1 MAFGKKNIPST
12 NIFDYNLCLL
22 GQSKS
27 GKTTLLYEVLE
38 KTAPKDG
45 GYLFLEIGTERG
57 ADAIAGI
64 NYINCPT
71 WHGDYDESENAVGF
85 MEVVDDIS
93 KNKNT
98 EYPNLKCVIIDTFD
112 EIIKLAEKQSVVE
125 YNKKMKLESKPTVD
139 TVNAAWG
146 GFSRGEKYAMNLVDE
161 AIEKLRKVGVRTW
174 LVGHCKNKDVTD
186 PITGDVYTTITSD
199 MQNNWFSSLKKNL
212 HFLGLLYTDRE
223 IITEKKK
230 VGKNDKEVHSI
241 ANEARKIK
249 WRSDD
254 MATDCGSRFADIV
267 DEIPCDADEF
277 IKALTDAIDSE
288 IHKSGKSDKELKAE
302 QKKLDD
308 AKAKKV
314 AANIEEAAN
323 GEELEELKSQIM
335 DWISENRSDKDKLK
349 PVLESLK
356 KINIKKP
363 TEITNLSDAKKIW
376 ELCK

>member
-1 MAFGKKNIPST
+1 
-12 NIFDYNLCLL
+12 
-22 GQSKS
+22 
-27 GKTTLLYEVLE
+27 
-38 KTAPKDG
+38 
-45 GYLFLEIGTERG
+45 
-57 ADAIAGI
+57 
-64 NYINCPT
+64 
-71 WHGDYDESENAVGF
+71 

-112 EIIKLAEKQSVVE
+112 EIIKLAEKQSVIE

-230 VGKNDKEVHSI
+230 VGKSDKEVHSI
-241 ANEARKIK
+241 TNEARKIK

-254 MATDCGSRFADIV
+254 MATDWGSRFADIIE
-267 DEIPCDADEF
+267 EIPCDADEF
-277 IKALTDAIDSE
+277 IKALTDAIDAE
-288 IHKSGKSDKELKAE
+288 IHKTGKSDKELKAE

-314 AANIEEAAN
+314 EENIAAVNAD
-323 GEELEELKSQIM
+323 EELENITAQIM
-335 DWISENRSDKDKLK
+335 DFISENRDNKDKIKPILTALKEAGVKK
-349 PVLESLK
+349 PV
-356 KINIKKP
+356 
-363 TEITNLSDAKKIW
+363 EITDLEVAEEIFA
-376 ELCK
+376 LCK